1 FMQVPVGHTG
11 LVVPLIV
18 GGDVVA
24 VLYADDVGAPPEQE
38 DAPVWTEEIDL
49 LVRHAAIRL
58 ENLTSVRT
66 TEVMGS

>member
-1 FMQVPVGHTG
+1 MQVPVGHTG

-24 VLYADDVGAPPEQE
+24 VLYADDVGHMELQE

-58 ENLTSVRT
+58 ENLTSMRT
-66 TEVMGS
+66 AEVFG

>member
-1 FMQVPVGHTG
+1 MQVPVGHTG

-24 VLYADDVGAPPEQE
+24 VLYADDVGAKDEQE

-66 TEVMGS
+66 AEVFG